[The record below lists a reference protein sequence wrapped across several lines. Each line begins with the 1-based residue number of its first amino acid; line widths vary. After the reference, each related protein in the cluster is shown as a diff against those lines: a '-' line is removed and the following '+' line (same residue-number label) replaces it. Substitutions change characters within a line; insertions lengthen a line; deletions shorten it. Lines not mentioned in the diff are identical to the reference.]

1 MKNHLLRILT
11 LTLAI
16 TLIQATKSRAGS
28 AWQIEYQGDSDASE
42 PTAFRESVSTLTNSD
57 LFPDSF
63 FNAEQLDDWFV
74 YAGSPPIFG
83 LQGRIQGLNA
93 GTDYGTWI
101 YGYIEAP

>member
-1 MKNHLLRILT
+1 MKSHIFR
-11 LTLAI
+11 TLALAGSI
-16 TLIQATKSRAGS
+16 IFALTANSRAGS
-28 AWQIEYQGDSDASE
+28 VWQIQYQGDSDASE

-74 YAGSPPIFG
+74 YAGSLPVFG
-83 LQGRIQGLNA
+83 LQGRIEGLQA

-101 YGYIEAP
+101 YGL